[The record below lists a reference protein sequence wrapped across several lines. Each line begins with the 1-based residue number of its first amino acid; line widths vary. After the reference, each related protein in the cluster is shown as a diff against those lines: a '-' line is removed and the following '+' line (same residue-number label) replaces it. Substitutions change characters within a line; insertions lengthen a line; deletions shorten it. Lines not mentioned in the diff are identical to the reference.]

1 MFRFIRQLR
10 KNLIGNGQIRSYL
23 FYALGKIALVV
34 IGILLALQIDALNTE
49 RMDRKNEILYLKEIR
64 TNLEDDLD
72 TIRYSIDFNLQDAGI
87 S

>member
-10 KNLIGNGQIRSYL
+10 KNLLGNGQIRRYL

-34 IGILLALQIDALNTE
+34 IGILLAQQIDALNTE
-49 RMDRKNEILYLKEIR
+49 RMDRKKEILYLKEIR

>member
-1 MFRFIRQLR
+1 MGSPAKVRE
-10 KNLIGNGQIRSYL
+10 
-23 FYALGKIALVV
+23 IALVV

-49 RMDRKNEILYLKEIR
+49 RLDRKKEILYLKEIR